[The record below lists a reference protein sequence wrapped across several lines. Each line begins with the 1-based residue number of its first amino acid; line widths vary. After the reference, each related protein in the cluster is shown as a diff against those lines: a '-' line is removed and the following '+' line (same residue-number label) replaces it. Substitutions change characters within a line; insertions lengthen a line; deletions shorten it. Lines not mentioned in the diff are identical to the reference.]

1 MRCSVC
7 RDLERALE
15 SKNVE
20 CVKVLSGP
28 YYHFSDSL
36 MADSNAEMER
46 ARGDLERHRSVCV
59 SAIREGWHA
68 PPPSP
73 NKDWVPDT
81 HRK

>member
-7 RDLERALE
+7 MHLERVLE
-15 SKNVE
+15 SKNIE
-20 CVKVLSGP
+20 CVRVLSAP
-28 YYHFSDSL
+28 YYHFSDRL

-59 SAIREGWHA
+59 SAIREGLH
-68 PPPSP
+68 PTPPSM

-81 HRK
+81 RRK